1 MTVNI
6 LKLKVVLL
14 GLLQLFSCVVFGQ
27 LITPGSVLLQ
37 VLENHPRSTQ
47 AEIKLRSADA
57 YFMKAKGS
65 FDPSVNSSFDNKNF
79 DNKEYFRS
87 FNGELRVPTWYGLDF
102 KAGYESHRGDF
113 LNPENNTPTGG
124 LYYLGASLPLG
135 RGLFIDDRR
144 TMVKEAR
151 VGQEIAKT
159 DRDLI
164 NNQLLF
170 ESMYAY
176 WTWFVAFY
184 NKRVFEDALVN
195 AEERYE
201 GIRKDAL
208 AGDRAAIDTVEAAIQ
223 IQNIKVNLNVANNE
237 LMQRQLEFSNYFWNQ
252 NQVNYNV
259 DSDDFPIDIDQAVT
273 YSQNIN
279 QNIAVD
285 NLIRNHPFLQRL
297 SLDNKQLEIINRN
310 LRDRLK
316 PDVFLNFNP
325 LVQAT
330 GNPALATNL
339 LNNYKWGINFYYP
352 LFLRKERADIKINEL
367 KISETQIK
375 LTEQEVDI
383 LNDIR
388 QQIAE
393 WNATSEQVLL
403 NEEAVRLYKNM
414 LDAERRLFSIGESS
428 LFLINTREQVY
439 INALIKLNETI
450 AKNNIA
456 YNKIFYYAGKME
468 SLVN

>member
-1 MTVNI
+1 MTLKKLL
-6 LKLKVVLL
+6 LKLVAV
-14 GLLQLFSCVVFGQ
+14 GLIQLMCGVAIGQ
-27 LITPGSVLLQ
+27 LITPESVLRQ
-37 VLENHPRSTQ
+37 VLDYHPRSAQ
-47 AEIKLRSADA
+47 ADIKLRTADA
-57 YFMKAKGS
+57 YVMKAKGN
-65 FDPSVNSSFDNKNF
+65 FDPSIRSSFDNKNF

-87 FNGELRVPTWYGLDF
+87 FNGELKIPTWYGLDF
-102 KAGYESHRGDF
+102 KAGYESHQGDF

-176 WTWFVAFY
+176 WTWFVSYY
-184 NKRVFEDALVN
+184 NRRVFDEALAN

-208 AGDRAAIDTVEAAIQ
+208 AGDRASIDTIEAAIQ
-223 IQNIKVNLNVANNE
+223 IQNIKVNLNVANND
-237 LMQRQLEFSNYFWNQ
+237 LMQRQLEFSNYFWNE
-252 NQVNYNV
+252 NQINFNV
-259 DSDDFPIDIDQAVT
+259 DTDDFPIDINQAVI
-273 YSQNIN
+273 YSQKIN
-279 QNIAVD
+279 QDIAVE
-285 NLIRNHPFLQRL
+285 NLIINHPYLQRL
-297 SLDNKQLEIINRN
+297 TLDNRQLEIISRN

-339 LNNYKWGINFYYP
+339 LNNYKWGISFYYP

-375 LTEQEVDI
+375 LTEQKVDI

-393 WNATSEQVLL
+393 WNATSEQVKL
-403 NEEAVRLYKNM
+403 NEEAVRLYKSM
-414 LDAERRLFSIGESS
+414 LDAERRLFAIGESS

-439 INALIKLNETI
+439 INAQIKLNETI